1 MSKYKKLVLITGANQ
16 GVGYETAK
24 NLVLSS
30 VDYHVVIG
38 SRNEAKGQEAA
49 ENLQSLDSIRGTVSS
64 IQLDVTN
71 DTSVD
76 NAARTLASEWGR
88 LDILVNNA
96 GIISTASPPTRGAFR
111 TILETNLVG
120 ALSVTEAFLP
130 LLRKAEHK
138 PPRLIFVTSSTGSI
152 THASDPDSPYY
163 NPYGTEYRTSKAG
176 LNMLMAMYYVRLKP
190 EGFLVFG
197 ADPGLCATN
206 FTGDAGSLRNR
217 GAAEPEDGG
226 ERVACVVRG
235 EKDGDVG
242 KVLGVYG
249 VCPCPIQNF
258 ENMPLTWFITGCSSG
273 FGESLV
279 RQLRAAG
286 NNVIATGRNAD
297 AKLVHLKDT
306 GAEIIDLD
314 VTAPVSDIKALAEQA
329 WGIYDGIDVVVNNA
343 GYILSGPVEEQ
354 TQEDM
359 ERSFKANFHG
369 PMNIT
374 RAFLPY
380 LKKRGSGTLLYV
392 SSQSAWHSDPGASS
406 YCASKFALEGTVE
419 CLAKELAIVAP
430 FIKLLM
436 VEPGYCR
443 TPVFDKVQHVPRS
456 LPEYAPFNDAVLQAE
471 SVLTATSPGDPEVA
485 VTRMIELVR
494 GTGFAEGK
502 KVPLRVPLGSDCL
515 ERIMAKCQETLEIC
529 REWENT
535 ARSVDYKVESSA

>member
-16 GVGYETAK
+16 GVGFETAK
-24 NLVLSS
+24 NLILSS

-49 ENLQSLDSIRGTVSS
+49 ENLQSLNDIRGTVSS
-64 IQLDVTN
+64 IQLDVTD

-96 GIISTASPPTRGAFR
+96 GIISTASPPTREAFR
-111 TILETNLVG
+111 SVLETNLVG

-152 THASDPDSPYY
+152 THAANPDSPYY
-163 NPYGTEYRTSKAG
+163 SPYGTEYRTSKAG
-176 LNMLMAMYYVRLKP
+176 LNMLMTMYYARLKP

-206 FTGDAGSLRNR
+206 FTGDAESLRNR

-235 EKDGDVG
+235 EQDENVG
-242 KVLGVYG
+242 KVLG
-249 VCPCPIQNF
+249 F

-279 RQLRAAG
+279 RQLRSAG
-286 NNVIATGRNAD
+286 DNVIATGRNAD
-297 AKLVHLKDT
+297 TKLAHLKNT
-306 GAEIIDLD
+306 GADVIDLD
-314 VTAPVSDIKALAEQA
+314 VTSPASDINAVAEQA
-329 WGIYDGIDVVVNNA
+329 WSIYDGIDVVVNNA

-359 ERSFKANFHG
+359 ERSFKVNFHG
-369 PMNIT
+369 PMNIS

-485 VTRMIELVR
+485 VTRMIELVK

-529 REWENT
+529 RDWEHT
-535 ARSVDYKVESSA
+535 ARSVDYKTESSV